1 MLTFLKRNVGV
12 LGVLFF
18 SSWMYVYHVHYTAL
32 SSWDEAWYG
41 AIAREI
47 LITGDW
53 MTLHFNGV
61 PFYDHPPMGF
71 WIMATFY
78 KLFGVTELTT
88 RLPSVIAGIGT
99 CIFIYKLGESLFKK
113 KMIGLI
119 ASIILSTCVWYVL
132 RVRSGNLDALFLF
145 FYVATVYYAYLTTK
159 SFKWFPLCGLFF
171 GALVMT
177 KTLAGVSAAIIILWF
192 IFPYIFKSKWNIVY
206 LALGIGLF
214 SIIVIPWYRYHLLT
228 NTSFYQYHF
237 VHIGARDKE
246 FSLQNYAHL
255 TWELP
260 LFYLHMGVR
269 KWYDP
274 WLISLGIVCLTI
286 TIQMIQSGRAFL
298 TKKKYE
304 NWEQLHHLL
313 GLIGWNMVVLLPFL
327 TTDKTEI
334 WHLIPTYAPLA
345 LIIAYG
351 SYMALEWSIFV
362 VKKVQMPY
370 VLAAV
375 SNTKVMA
382 GLYILPFLLIAFLQ
396 IKTFY
401 LEVFPTTKY
410 IVDEVDILQKAKKYG
425 KTVFIDRDFVP
436 VAVFYSQ
443 QRVKEQSRYASD
455 TETVQNFIDQP
466 DEAVLV
472 TKNSAVAQYLTTSSQ
487 QVKIL
492 EKNSSYSIIA
502 ER

>member
-1 MLTFLKRNVGV
+1 
-12 LGVLFF
+12 
-18 SSWMYVYHVHYTAL
+18 
-32 SSWDEAWYG
+32 
-41 AIAREI
+41 
-47 LITGDW
+47 
-53 MTLHFNGV
+53 
-61 PFYDHPPMGF
+61 
-71 WIMATFY
+71 
-78 KLFGVTELTT
+78 
-88 RLPSVIAGIGT
+88 
-99 CIFIYKLGESLFKK
+99 
-113 KMIGLI
+113 
-119 ASIILSTCVWYVL
+119 
-132 RVRSGNLDALFLF
+132 
-145 FYVATVYYAYLTTK
+145 
-159 SFKWFPLCGLFF
+159 
-171 GALVMT
+171 
-177 KTLAGVSAAIIILWF
+177 
-192 IFPYIFKSKWNIVY
+192 
-206 LALGIGLF
+206 
-214 SIIVIPWYRYHLLT
+214 
-228 NTSFYQYHF
+228 
-237 VHIGARDKE
+237 
-246 FSLQNYAHL
+246 
-255 TWELP
+255 
-260 LFYLHMGVR
+260 MGVR

-274 WLISLGIVCLTI
+274 WLISLGIVCITI
-286 TIQMIQSGRAFL
+286 IIQMIQAGRAFL

-351 SYMALEWSIFV
+351 SYMVLEWSIFL

-370 VLAAV
+370 VLAV
-375 SNTKVMA
+375 VNNTKVMA
-382 GLYILPFLLIAFLQ
+382 GLYIFPFLLIAFLQ